1 MITSNKTLSVFHP
14 TYHLHPH
21 KKLYVLTI
29 FQVLIGSNVC
39 HHLVLRDK
47 VVILPILLVA
57 PGAPSRINI
66 IISIII
72 LIIII
77 TILSIDDHADDC
89 DDDHQSRHHLVV
101 CGMG

>member
-47 VVILPILLVA
+47 VVILPIFLIT
-57 PGAPSRINI
+57 PGTPTRI
-66 IISIII
+66 IINFG
-72 LIIII
+72 
-77 TILSIDDHADDC
+77 DNYGHHCDYNHG
-89 DDDHQSRHHLVV
+89 DDDHHQSPHHLVV
-101 CGMG
+101 CGIG